1 MKLGEK
7 SFNVMMRVSILCLL
21 AIGVPKLFFVMQS
34 QARQDSSVGERE
46 CSAQCNRSSLV
57 INLADCTNK
66 NLGGRG
72 TYSKNVSNA
81 VGSGKYEVPGSQ
93 TNTGRGHK
101 TVALVTNQM
110 HIWGTSSS
118 MLERLI
124 AQGLTVHTILV
135 PFAYQADLVR
145 KQAAKVSFL
154 AHSVSIITGET
165 ESLFSAHNLAG
176 CDALCLDL
184 QDTGVRTDG
193 YVAVVYAALRAAREH
208 DKELIIIDH
217 PNPLGG
223 SMEGL
228 CSRSTEIHNEALF
241 LARIPLRHGMTLGEL
256 ALYMNR
262 SLLSSP
268 AQVLVIPLATYNR
281 FTPVDAR
288 TLSASFSRN
297 IRSLDACRCYSF
309 LGTLGEIAPFDVA
322 LGTQYAFQALLL
334 PEKNTISRAAWED
347 YRTVLKQHAIESRLW
362 RYYSK
367 RKHQWF
373 SGVRLFIPDGADFS
387 STRALM
393 ATLTFFKQRGVSMVP
408 SAHIDQS
415 VGSPLVRRFVA
426 GELTWAAGLDDV
438 HKAKKLFFKEA
449 FSSCLYKPLPRE
461 VQLVV

>member
-1 MKLGEK
+1 MKLGGK
-7 SFNVMMRVSILCLL
+7 GFNVTMRVSIMCLL

-34 QARQDSSVGERE
+34 QARQNSSVGERE
-46 CSAQCNRSSLV
+46 CSSACNRSSLV
-57 INLADCTNK
+57 INLADCANK
-66 NLGGRG
+66 KSGGTG
-72 TYSKNVSNA
+72 NYSKNVRNA
-81 VGSGKYEVPGSQ
+81 SSSGKNDISGTQSVGINR
-93 TNTGRGHK
+93 TK

-110 HIWGTSSS
+110 HTWGTSPT
-118 MLERLI
+118 MLEQLI

-135 PFAYQADLVR
+135 PFAYQTDLVR
-145 KQAAKVSFL
+145 KRALRASFV
-154 AHSVSIITGET
+154 ANTVPIITGEIDA
-165 ESLFSAHNLAG
+165 LFSAQHLVG
-176 CDALCLDL
+176 CDAICLDL

-223 SMEGL
+223 AMEGL

-268 AQVLVIPLATYNR
+268 AKVLVIPLSTYNR
-281 FTPVDAR
+281 FTPVLAR
-288 TLSASFSRN
+288 TLSVPFSRN
-297 IRSLDACRCYSF
+297 ITSLDACRCYSF

-334 PEKNTISRAAWED
+334 PKNTVSRAAWEQ
-347 YRTVLKQHAIESRLW
+347 YRSLLKKHSIKSRLW

-367 RKHQWF
+367 RKQQWF

-387 STRALM
+387 STKVLM
-393 ATLTFFKQRGVSMVP
+393 ATLTFFKQRGVPLVP

-426 GELTWAAGLDDV
+426 GELTWAAGIDEV
-438 HKAKKLFFKEA
+438 RKAKKLFFKEA

-461 VQLVV
+461 IENMS

>member
-1 MKLGEK
+1 
-7 SFNVMMRVSILCLL
+7 
-21 AIGVPKLFFVMQS
+21 MQS
-34 QARQDSSVGERE
+34 QARQNYSVGERE
-46 CSAQCNRSSLV
+46 CSAEYNSSAIV
-57 INLADCTNK
+57 KNFVDCANTK
-66 NLGGRG
+66 SGG
-72 TYSKNVSNA
+72 TDNYSKSVSNA
-81 VGSGKYEVPGSQ
+81 ASSGKHEGPG
-93 TNTGRGHK
+93 THVVGVNCNK

-110 HIWGTSSS
+110 HTWGTSSS

-145 KQAAKVSFL
+145 KQATRVSFL
-154 AHSVSIITGET
+154 ATTVSIITGET
-165 ESLFSAHNLAG
+165 DTLFSTKNLAG

-193 YVAVVYAALRAAREH
+193 YVAVVYAALRTAREH

-223 SMEGL
+223 TMEGL
-228 CSRSTEIHNEALF
+228 CSRSTEIDKETLF

-268 AQVLVIPLATYNR
+268 AKVLVVPLATYNR

-288 TLSASFSRN
+288 TFSVSFSRN

-334 PEKNTISRAAWED
+334 PEKNTISRAAWEQ
-347 YRTVLKQHAIESRLW
+347 YRSELKKHSVKSRLW

-373 SGVRLFIPDGADFS
+373 SGVRIFIPDGSDFS
-387 STRALM
+387 STKVLM
-393 ATLTFFKQRGVSMVP
+393 TTLTFFKQRGVPMVP
-408 SAHIDQS
+408 SANIDQS
-415 VGSPLVRRFVA
+415 VGSPLVRLFVA
-426 GELTWAAGLDDV
+426 GELTWSSGLNEV
-438 HKAKKLFFKEA
+438 LKAKSLFFKEA

-461 VQLVV
+461 ALHG

>member
-7 SFNVMMRVSILCLL
+7 GFNVTMRISIMCLL

-34 QARQDSSVGERE
+34 HAQQDYSIGARESSTE
-46 CSAQCNRSSLV
+46 CNRASVV
-57 INLADCTNK
+57 INFADCANK
-66 NLGGRG
+66 KRDG
-72 TYSKNVSNA
+72 TRNYSENVSNA
-81 VGSGKYEVPGSQ
+81 AGSGKHDISGTQVVGVNC
-93 TNTGRGHK
+93 TK

-110 HIWGTSSS
+110 HVWGTSST

-124 AQGLTVHTILV
+124 AQGLVVRTILV
-135 PFAYQADLVR
+135 PFAYQTDLVR
-145 KQAAKVSFL
+145 KKAKKVSFL

-165 ESLFSAHNLAG
+165 ESLFSTKNLAG

-223 SMEGL
+223 TMEGL
-228 CSRSTEIHNEALF
+228 CSRSTDRDKETLF

-268 AQVLVIPLATYNR
+268 AHVLVVPLATYNR

-297 IRSLDACRCYSF
+297 IRSLAACRCYSF
-309 LGTLGEIAPFDVA
+309 LGTMGEVAPFDVA
-322 LGTQYAFQALLL
+322 LGTRYAFQALLL
-334 PEKNTISRAAWED
+334 PEKKTISRAAWEQ
-347 YRTVLKQHAIESRLW
+347 YRSVLKKHAIKSRLW

-367 RKHQWF
+367 RKQRWF
-373 SGVRLFIPDGADFS
+373 SGVRIFIPDGIDFS
-387 STRALM
+387 STKVLM
-393 ATLTFFKQRGVSMVP
+393 ATLTFFKQRGVPMIP

-426 GELTWAAGLDDV
+426 GELTWASGLNEV
-438 HKAKKLFFKEA
+438 LKAKSLFFKEA
-449 FSSCLYKPLPRE
+449 FSACLYKPLPRE
-461 VQLVV
+461 VLHG